1 MKREEAKY
9 VSKLLWLIERA
20 EEEIPF
26 LEKGLEGID
35 ITCRIKNAPF
45 TKITLTK
52 EEAEGIA
59 LLLLENKRRL
69 INNYL
74 NKIKEM

>member
-1 MKREEAKY
+1 MKREVVKY
-9 VSKLLWLIERA
+9 VSKLLFLVERA

-35 ITCRIKNAPF
+35 ITCRIKKEPF

-52 EEAEGIA
+52 EEAESIA
-59 LLLLENKRRL
+59 LLLLEDKRRL
-69 INNYL
+69 VNEYL
-74 NKIKEM
+74 EKIKAM